1 MKTTKKLI
9 KEMANKFEERLNNLP
24 YSTDWWK
31 RRNLVLGLISDM
43 QCEFDNIEI
52 YWTSL
57 DENEDHRSR
66 FIFFSFDNNLYIWVD
81 GIING
86 KIENAQLDKID
97 LRNRRGGVLYSNVYN
112 APPIYELALQALNG
126 NKLYKVDL

>member
-1 MKTTKKLI
+1 
-9 KEMANKFEERLNNLP
+9 MANKFEERLNNLP
-24 YSTDWWK
+24 YSTDWWE
-31 RRNLVLGLISDM
+31 RRNLMLGLISDM

-57 DENEDHRSR
+57 DENEDYRSR
-66 FIFFSFDNNLYIWVD
+66 FIFFSFDNNLYIWAD

-97 LRNRRGGVLYSNVYN
+97 LRNRKGGVLYANVYN
-112 APPIYELALQALNG
+112 APPIYELALQALRD
-126 NKLYKVDL
+126 NKLYKED

>member
-1 MKTTKKLI
+1 
-9 KEMANKFEERLNNLP
+9 MANKFEERLNNLP
-24 YSTDWWK
+24 YSTDWWE

-57 DENEDHRSR
+57 DENEGHRSR

-112 APPIYELALQALNG
+112 APPIYELALQALRD
-126 NKLYKVDL
+126 NKLYKED

>member
-1 MKTTKKLI
+1 
-9 KEMANKFEERLNNLP
+9 MANKFEERLNNLP
-24 YSTDWWK
+24 YSTDWWE

-43 QCEFDNIEI
+43 QCEFDNIDI

-86 KIENAQLDKID
+86 KFENAQLDKID

-112 APPIYELALQALNG
+112 APPIYELALQALRD
-126 NKLYKVDL
+126 NKLYKED